1 MNGGQPFSA
10 KDVAAGWQARTI
22 PLVDREH
29 WYRHRPLQLDFVRE
43 LLCQMSKGYSNSKK
57 R

>member
-1 MNGGQPFSA
+1 MANNRFSA
-10 KDVAAGWQARTI
+10 KDVAAVWQARTI

-29 WYRHRPLQLDFVRE
+29 RYRHRPLQLDFVRE